1 MTIWK
6 ISSASLVTKQQG
18 TKRHW
23 PFKQKVGNFRWYI
36 ILDDSIHNAIFSYWV
51 FSCTYTKHPYST
63 KNKTLFPNKWFNKRA
78 SNILPHKIR
87 HMLRDLLKN
96 TAAEHPE

>member
-6 ISSASLVTKQQG
+6 ISSASLVIKQQG

-23 PFKQKVGNFRWYI
+23 PLKQKVGNFRWYI

-63 KNKTLFPNKWFNKRA
+63 KNKTLFPNK
-78 SNILPHKIR
+78 
-87 HMLRDLLKN
+87 
-96 TAAEHPE
+96 